1 MKFCEKGEFCLWQ
14 QQMHMYSYD
23 SEFQHYL
30 TTNLYVFYEAANS
43 YDLTILCDLSKPQW
57 QVGLGAGLG
66 VGHSY
71 KLGKNLIWPKP
82 YEFVRVKSY
91 EFTQISHLVKYIQIL
106 WDRAVN
112 SRELTLEDFKFAQM
126 RKTTNT
132 VVS

>member
-66 VGHSY
+66 VSHSY
-71 KLGKNLIWPKP
+71 K
-82 YEFVRVKSY
+82 F
-91 EFTQISHLVKYIQIL
+91 IQIGQKIWFGQNRMNL
-106 WDRAVN
+106 YEWSHTSSHKLAT
-112 SRELTLEDFKFAQM
+112 S
-126 RKTTNT
+126 
-132 VVS
+132 